1 VTVRPPSDDLVAL
14 VERAAESFV
23 GRCVRRFLVMSG
35 IDRCIVLSSQAFTA
49 LIPLLILVSALA
61 PAGEPDVV
69 ATTLITKFGLSG
81 DSADAVAQLFHVP
94 ESSSSNIG
102 AFSALLVLFSG
113 VSFTRRLQRMYR
125 AAFEQQNAGVRS
137 GLFAALGLLALLA
150 EVLVLYSLRSAVKT
164 LPYGWAL
171 TLPLTAA
178 TGLVLWTSI
187 PYLLLNRQVHWRR
200 LLVGGAVSALGS
212 TLYGVATSL
221 YMPGLVDRYTRE
233 FGLFGITIAIIGWLL
248 AVSGILVGATAIG
261 AEFDRSQVHWVL
273 RLRTRLRLYDPAAGP
288 PPPPPP
294 GDVSGLTSNDLLL
307 LVRVLGNW
315 AVLAAAVWAATA
327 LVPGIHVTGG
337 VLTYLGVSLV
347 LGLVNAVLGPLLHLV
362 ALPLTVL
369 TLGLFALVVNG
380 VLLAVTAWVSS
391 DLDVDGLAAA
401 VLGAVVVA
409 VVTTV
414 LELVLRPLHQ
424 PPSKGGTDVIRR
436 G

>member
-14 VERAAESFV
+14 VERVGESFV
-23 GRCVRRFLVMSG
+23 GRCVRRFLSMSG
-35 IDRCIVLSSQAFTA
+35 IDCCIVLSSQAFTA

-94 ESSSSNIG
+94 EGSSSNIG
-102 AFSALLVLFSG
+102 TFSALLVLFSG

-164 LPYGWAL
+164 LPFGWVL

-178 TGLVLWTSI
+178 TGVVLWTSI

-200 LLVGGAVSALGS
+200 LLVGGAVSAVGS
-212 TLYGVATSL
+212 TVYGVATSL

-248 AVSGILVGATAIG
+248 AVSGILVGATAVG
-261 AEFDRSQVHWVL
+261 AEFDRSQVHWAL

-288 PPPPPP
+288 PPTPPP
-294 GDVSGLTSNDLLL
+294 GDTSGLTSDDLLL

-337 VLTYLGVSLV
+337 VLTYLGVSLL

-380 VLLAVTAWVSS
+380 LLLAMTAWMSS

-409 VVTTV
+409 VVTTL
-414 LELVLRPLHQ
+414 LELVLRPLRQ
-424 PPSKGGTDVIRR
+424 PE
-436 G
+436 

>member
-1 VTVRPPSDDLVAL
+1 VRPPSDDLVAL
-14 VERAAESFV
+14 AERVAESFL
-23 GRCVRRFLVMSG
+23 GRCVRRFLMMSG

-49 LIPLLILVSALA
+49 LIPLLILVSAFA
-61 PAGEPDVV
+61 PAGEPDLV
-69 ATTLITKFGLSG
+69 ARTLITKFGLSG
-81 DSADAVAQLFHVP
+81 DSADAVSQLFHVP

-102 AFSALLVLFSG
+102 AFSALLLLFSG

-125 AAFEQQNAGVRS
+125 AAWEQQTSGVRS

-150 EVLVLYSLRSAVKT
+150 EVLVLYSVRSVVKT
-164 LPYGWAL
+164 LPFGWVL
-171 TLPLTAA
+171 TLPLTVA

-221 YMPGLVDRYTRE
+221 YMPGLIDRYTRE

-248 AVSGILVGATAIG
+248 AVSGILVGATAVG
-261 AEFDRSQVHWVL
+261 AEFDRSQVHWA
-273 RLRTRLRLYDPAAGP
+273 RWLRTRLGFYDPAVGP

-294 GDVSGLTSNDLLL
+294 GDTSGLTSDDLVLL
-307 LVRVLGNW
+307 ARVLGNW

-337 VLTYLGVSLV
+337 VLTYLGVSLM

-362 ALPLTVL
+362 SLPLTVL
-369 TLGLFALVVNG
+369 TLGLFALVVNA
-380 VLLAVTAWVSS
+380 VLLAVTAWVSP
-391 DLDVDGLAAA
+391 DLDVDGLPSAF
-401 VLGAVVVA
+401 LGAVVIA
-409 VVTTV
+409 VVTTL
-414 LELVLRPLHQ
+414 LELVLRPLRQ
-424 PPSKGGTDVIRR
+424 PE
-436 G
+436 

>member
-1 VTVRPPSDDLVAL
+1 MTVRPPSDDLVAL
-14 VERAAESFV
+14 VERVGESFV
-23 GRCVRRFLVMSG
+23 GRCVRRFLSMSG

-94 ESSSSNIG
+94 EGSSSNIG
-102 AFSALLVLFSG
+102 TFSALLVLFSG

-164 LPYGWAL
+164 LPFGWVL

-178 TGLVLWTSI
+178 TGVVLWTSI

-200 LLVGGAVSALGS
+200 LLVGGAVSAVGS
-212 TLYGVATSL
+212 TVYGVATSL

-248 AVSGILVGATAIG
+248 AVSGILVGATAVG
-261 AEFDRSQVHWVL
+261 AEFDRSQVHWAL

-288 PPPPPP
+288 PPTPPP
-294 GDVSGLTSNDLLL
+294 GDTSGLTSDDLLL

-337 VLTYLGVSLV
+337 VLTYLGVSLL

-380 VLLAVTAWVSS
+380 LLLAMTAWMSS

-409 VVTTV
+409 VVTTL
-414 LELVLRPLHQ
+414 LELVLRPLRQ
-424 PPSKGGTDVIRR
+424 PE
-436 G
+436 

>member
-1 VTVRPPSDDLVAL
+1 MTVRPPSDDLVAL
-14 VERAAESFV
+14 VERVGESFV
-23 GRCVRRFLVMSG
+23 GRCVRRFLSMSG

-94 ESSSSNIG
+94 EGSSSNVG
-102 AFSALLVLFSG
+102 TFSALLVLFSG

-164 LPYGWAL
+164 LPFGWVL

-178 TGLVLWTSI
+178 TGVVLWTSI

-200 LLVGGAVSALGS
+200 LLVGGAVSAVGS
-212 TLYGVATSL
+212 TVYGVATSL

-248 AVSGILVGATAIG
+248 AVSGILVGATAVG
-261 AEFDRSQVHWVL
+261 AEFDRSQVHWAL

-288 PPPPPP
+288 PPTPPP
-294 GDVSGLTSNDLLL
+294 GDTSGLTSDDLLL

-337 VLTYLGVSLV
+337 VLTYLGVSLL

-380 VLLAVTAWVSS
+380 LLLAMTAWMSS

-409 VVTTV
+409 VVTTL
-414 LELVLRPLHQ
+414 LELVLRPLRQ
-424 PPSKGGTDVIRR
+424 PE
-436 G
+436 

>member
-1 VTVRPPSDDLVAL
+1 MTVRPPSDDLVAL
-14 VERAAESFV
+14 VERVGESFV
-23 GRCVRRFLVMSG
+23 GRCVRRFLSMAG

-49 LIPLLILVSALA
+49 LIPLLILVSAFA
-61 PAGEPDVV
+61 PTSEPDVV
-69 ATTLITKFGLSG
+69 ATTLITKFGLAG

-94 ESSSSNIG
+94 EGSSSNIG

-137 GLFAALGLLALLA
+137 GLFAALGLLALLT

-164 LPYGWAL
+164 LPFGWVL
-171 TLPLTAA
+171 TLPLTAV
-178 TGLVLWTSI
+178 TGVVLWTSI

-200 LLVGGAVSALGS
+200 LLVGGAATAVGS
-212 TLYGVATSL
+212 TVYGVATSL

-261 AEFDRSQVHWVL
+261 AEFDRSTVHWAL

-294 GDVSGLTSNDLLL
+294 GDTSGLTSDDLLL

-315 AVLAAAVWAATA
+315 AVLAAAVWVATA

-337 VLTYLGVSLV
+337 VLTYLGVSLL

-391 DLDVDGLAAA
+391 DLAVDGLASAL
-401 VLGAVVVA
+401 LGAVVIA
-409 VVTTV
+409 VVTTL
-414 LELVLRPLHQ
+414 LELVLRPLRQ
-424 PPSKGGTDVIRR
+424 PE
-436 G
+436 